1 LIKGLVD
8 VVRRSDGYSGMAIYR
23 DGIMLFSEGMEPSLA
38 GRAKAMFDEVRGR
51 CPARSVSLVI
61 RGYTI
66 NALMAEDV
74 LILCTS
80 EGRFTPR
87 PALPDAEPEYTAG
100 QAPPGLITRE
110 EARKEAAAML
120 KLLMSR
126 DSF

>member
-38 GRAKAMFDEVRGR
+38 GRAKAMLDEVRGR
-51 CPARSVSLVI
+51 CPARSVSLVV

-66 NALMAEDV
+66 TALMAGDV
-74 LILCTS
+74 LVLCTS
-80 EGRFTPR
+80 EGGHAR